1 MNLQTK
7 RVQVLMYKKNM
18 RIYSLIFVLTL
29 FSCSAK
35 YHYQKAVKKGLE
47 VVKTSDTI
55 RIATIDSIPVIKHDT
70 IVYEHFYSSKDTII
84 EYKNVYV
91 PQTRLETRIE
101 YKLKRDTL
109 KMITRV
115 EVQKAKAE
123 AKANKKPN
131 YWWMLIFALVF
142 GAVMFLLNKLI
153 SKII

>member
-1 MNLQTK
+1 MK
-7 RVQVLMYKKNM
+7 A
-18 RIYSLIFVLTL
+18 IYLICVLTL

-35 YHYQKAVKKGLE
+35 YHYNKALKKGLQ
-47 VVKTSDTI
+47 VTKTSDTI

-109 KMITRV
+109 RMITRV
-115 EVQKAKAE
+115 EVQKAKAQ
-123 AKANKKPN
+123 AKANKQTN
-131 YWWMLIFALVF
+131 WWGIIIFICVF
-142 GAVMFLLNKLI
+142 GAIVYTVNKIVNKYL
-153 SKII
+153 

>member
-1 MNLQTK
+1 
-7 RVQVLMYKKNM
+7 M

-35 YHYQKAVKKGLE
+35 HHYRKALKRGLE

-115 EVQKAKAE
+115 EVQKAKAQ
-123 AKANKKPN
+123 AKENKKTN
-131 YWWMLIFALVF
+131 WWAVIIFICVF
-142 GAVMFLLNKLI
+142 GAIVYTANKILNKYL
-153 SKII
+153 

>member
-1 MNLQTK
+1 MQTK
-7 RVQVLMYKKNM
+7 PVQVSTYKKNM

-35 YHYQKAVKKGLE
+35 YHYNKALKRGLQ
-47 VVKTSDTI
+47 VTQTSDTI
-55 RIATIDSIPVIKHDT
+55 RISTIDSIPVIKHDT

-84 EYKNVYV
+84 EYKTVYV

-109 KMITRV
+109 RMITRV

-123 AKANKKPN
+123 AKTNKKTN
-131 YWWMLIFALVF
+131 WWGIIIFICVF
-142 GAVMFLLNKLI
+142 FGIVYTLNKIL
-153 SKII
+153 SKYL

>member
-1 MNLQTK
+1 
-7 RVQVLMYKKNM
+7 M

-35 YHYQKAVKKGLE
+35 HHYNKAVKKGLQ

-109 KMITRV
+109 RMITRV
-115 EVQKAKAE
+115 EVQKAKAQ
-123 AKANKKPN
+123 AKENKKTNWWAIIIFICVFGGVVYTANKILDK
-131 YWWMLIFALVF
+131 YL
-142 GAVMFLLNKLI
+142 
-153 SKII
+153 

>member
-1 MNLQTK
+1 MQTK
-7 RVQVLMYKKNM
+7 PVHHSMYKKSM

-35 YHYQKAVKKGLE
+35 YHYNKALKKGLQ
-47 VVKTSDTI
+47 VTKTSDTI

-109 KMITRV
+109 RMITRV
-115 EVQKAKAE
+115 EVQKAKAQ
-123 AKANKKPN
+123 AKENKKTN
-131 YWWMLIFALVF
+131 WYGIIIFICVF
-142 GAVMFLLNKLI
+142 GAIVYTINKIVNKYL
-153 SKII
+153 

>member
-1 MNLQTK
+1 MQTK
-7 RVQVLMYKKNM
+7 PVQVSTYKKNM

-35 YHYQKAVKKGLE
+35 YHYNKAIKRGLQ
-47 VVKTSDTI
+47 VTQTSDTI
-55 RIATIDSIPVIKHDT
+55 RISTIDSIPVIKHDT

-84 EYKNVYV
+84 EYKTVYV

-109 KMITRV
+109 RMITRV

>member
-1 MNLQTK
+1 MQTK
-7 RVQVLMYKKNM
+7 LVQVLTYKKNM

-35 YHYQKAVKKGLE
+35 YHYQKALKRGLE

-115 EVQKAKAE
+115 EVQKAKAQ
-123 AKANKKPN
+123 AKENKKTN
-131 YWWMLIFALVF
+131 WWAIIIFICVF
-142 GAVMFLLNKLI
+142 GAIVYTANKILNKYL
-153 SKII
+153 

>member
-1 MNLQTK
+1 
-7 RVQVLMYKKNM
+7 M

-35 YHYQKAVKKGLE
+35 YHYNKALKRGLE

-84 EYKNVYV
+84 EYKTVYV

-109 KMITRV
+109 RMITRV
-115 EVQKAKAE
+115 EVQKAKAK
-123 AKANKKPN
+123 AKENKKTN
-131 YWWMLIFALVF
+131 WWGIVIFICIF
-142 GAVMFLLNKLI
+142 GGVVYKVNKLFN
-153 SKII
+153 KYL